1 MGISDNIRLQIYD
14 EDSGRWLEV
23 TYGRG
28 DILLVRGHKF
38 HRGTNH
44 SEPDT
49 KIRSFLYIDDEDYEQ
64 ELLRR
69 PFATK
74 GAVFSAGIKDLD
86 GWYNRQAKLEKKD
99 ITINQKEGRAAKKA
113 GRARKLEALAEWRR
127 QKAAFAATSEAPE
140 TGQTNL

>member
-1 MGISDNIRLQIYD
+1 MPT
-14 EDSGRWLEV
+14 V

-86 GWYNRQAKLEKKD
+86 VWYKRQAKLERED
-99 ITINQKEGRAAKKA
+99 VTLSQIEARAAKKA
-113 GRARKLEALAEWRR
+113 GQSRKVEALAEWRR
-127 QKAAFAATSEAPE
+127 QKAASAATSEAPE
-140 TGQTNL
+140 TGQTNHSP